1 MGPNMKSISDMV
13 RGWWQNRRL
22 VGKHATVML
31 LATLAIVPFI
41 YLALNLLLTPTFERI
56 EQQAVTDQ
64 MARAKNSMAAFE
76 SGLMK
81 GVGDYAIWDS
91 SYNYLD
97 APTAAF
103 EKETL
108 GPITLNAMGVDVIG
122 YVRFDGTPVYTL
134 AADLKSTKEI
144 PAESAQFRKLI
155 TGGDFF
161 VAAKAKQQHL
171 AYVTTSRGLY
181 AVTSQW
187 ITKSDGSGAAH
198 GFIVMAN
205 LLNAASLSEALQ
217 SKVGLDLN
225 KNSGIAKA
233 VQKDADHSM
242 IVKSASAVSSYIGLQ
257 GQKGELLGIINF
269 QTPRNITRVGSDA
282 IMLATLSMVAA
293 ILALVAILGMGIRAI
308 TVRRIQ
314 KLERYVKNFR
324 TGNAA
329 PQMSDDDGADEISLL
344 SREFQ
349 TMAAE
354 LEDAEE
360 KLMQKTYLQGK
371 ADSAAG
377 MLHNV
382 RNALAPVRVM
392 QEKWLR
398 EDSLPYRL
406 NMEKA
411 AAELEQDGIEG
422 ARKVQLESFM
432 VTAAKSI
439 TLTAASRRAEME
451 DNKGS
456 IDQIAS
462 ILGSYDF
469 DTTGKSVGDRIDV
482 LDVLKKEIKALDAR
496 EGANVSFDL
505 PENIP
510 AISGN
515 AIHLGQVIGN
525 LLVNADE
532 AMIAADVPEKRIA
545 VSFAESQTPDSIDIR
560 FRDNGD
566 GIAPDKLT
574 SIFQRGYSTREH
586 KAGGLGMHWSANAMR
601 AMGGVVTVE
610 SEGMGKGATAI
621 LTMQLF
627 SDAQDAGVVEVKA
640 KAA

>member
-1 MGPNMKSISDMV
+1 MRDYSEMIM
-13 RGWWQNRRL
+13 GWWQGRRL
-22 VGKHATVML
+22 VGKHATIML
-31 LATLAIVPFI
+31 LATMAIVPFI

-64 MARAKNSMAAFE
+64 MARAKNSMSAFE
-76 SGLMK
+76 GSLLK
-81 GVGDYAIWDS
+81 GVGDYAMWDS
-91 SYNYLD
+91 SYDYLD
-97 APTAAF
+97 SPNVAF

-122 YVRFDGTPVYTL
+122 YIRFDGTPVYTL
-134 AADLKSTKEI
+134 AADLKNTKEI
-144 PAESAQFRKLI
+144 PTESALFRKLL

-161 VAAKAKQQHL
+161 EAAKAKHQNL
-171 AYVTTSRGLY
+171 AYVRTSRGLY

-187 ITKSDGSGAAH
+187 VTKSDGSGTAR

-205 LLNAASLSEALQ
+205 LLNAASVSEALQ
-217 SKVGLDLN
+217 SKVGLDLHIN
-225 KNSGIAKA
+225 TDIAKA
-233 VQKDADHSM
+233 MQKDTDHTM
-242 IVKSASAVSSYIGLQ
+242 IVKSVSAVSSYIGLQ

-282 IMLATLSMVAA
+282 IILATLSMVAA

-314 KLERYVKNFR
+314 KLERFVQDFR
-324 TGNAA
+324 TSNGSS
-329 PQMSDDDGADEISLL
+329 QMPDDKGADEISLL

-354 LEDAEE
+354 LDDAAE

-398 EDSLPYRL
+398 EDTLPFRL

-411 AAELEQDGIEG
+411 ASELDQDGLEDS
-422 ARKVQLESFM
+422 RKAQLENFM

-451 DNKGS
+451 DNKDS
-456 IDQIAS
+456 IDQIAA

-469 DTTGKSVGDRIDV
+469 DTTGKSVGDRINI
-482 LDVLKKEIKALDAR
+482 LDVLKKEIKSLNAR
-496 EGANVSFDL
+496 DGTDVVFDL

-532 AMIAADVPEKRIA
+532 AMIAAGVPEKRIQI
-545 VSFAESQTPDSIDIR
+545 SFVESDAANCIDIR
-560 FRDNGD
+560 FHDNGD
-566 GIAPDKLT
+566 GIAPDKLA

-610 SEGMGKGATAI
+610 SDGVGKGATAI

-627 SDAQDAGVVEVKA
+627 SDGADSAQAAAKA